1 MSGGIGKIELSVKD
15 TKLKNQT
22 ALGLLDFSIVLVFPV
37 HRFTFIILRD
47 YW

>member
-22 ALGLLDFSIVLVFPV
+22 ALGLLDFSIVQSYSF
-37 HRFTFIILRD
+37 RKIFIF
-47 YW
+47 